1 VGDLAKPNKGLPPS
15 SVSGTSHDNV
25 FLNGYLEE
33 EVYMTQPAGF
43 ADFDNSMV

>member
-1 VGDLAKPNKGLPPS
+1 MGDLAKPNKGLSPS

-33 EVYMTQPAGF
+33 RDKEEAQRLGNREG
-43 ADFDNSMV
+43 D